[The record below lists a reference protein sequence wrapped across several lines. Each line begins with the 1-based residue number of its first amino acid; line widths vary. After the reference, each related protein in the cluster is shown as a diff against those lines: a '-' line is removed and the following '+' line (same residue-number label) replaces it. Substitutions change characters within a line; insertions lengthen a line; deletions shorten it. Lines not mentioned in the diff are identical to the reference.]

1 MPRLTVIDP
10 EPPAPDLIATLER
23 ALEQARAGDLS
34 SVALA
39 FVHRD
44 GAVSAEWS
52 TLPSRPAMLGSISR
66 LAHRINLDAD
76 EA

>member
-1 MPRLTVIDP
+1 MAPLSVINA
-10 EPPAPDLIATLER
+10 EPPAQDVIATLER
-23 ALEQARAGDLS
+23 ALVLARAGDLS

-52 TLPSRPAMLGSISR
+52 ALPSRPAMLGAISR
-66 LAHRINLDAD
+66 LAHKTNLDAD
-76 EA
+76 EG

>member
-1 MPRLTVIDP
+1 MPPLSVIDA
-10 EPPAPDLIATLER
+10 EPPAQDVIVTLER
-23 ALEQARAGDLS
+23 ALEQARAGVLS

-52 TLPSRPAMLGSISR
+52 GLPWRPAMLGSISR
-66 LAHRINLDAD
+66 LAHKINLDAD
-76 EA
+76 E

>member
-1 MPRLTVIDP
+1 MPPFTVIDA
-10 EPPAPDLIATLER
+10 EPPAQDVIATLER
-23 ALEQARAGDLS
+23 ALRQARDGELS

-52 TLPSRPAMLGSISR
+52 SLPSRPAMLGSISR
-66 LAHRINLDAD
+66 LAHKINLDAD
-76 EA
+76 E

>member
-1 MPRLTVIDP
+1 MPAFTVIDP
-10 EPPAPDLIATLER
+10 EPPAQNVIATLER

-52 TLPSRPAMLGSISR
+52 ALPSRPAMLGSISR
-66 LAHRINLDAD
+66 LAHKINLDAD
-76 EA
+76 EG